1 MKKFLFLIIV
11 FVTAHVGAQDLI
23 RTYNL
28 PVIQE
33 GQALPNA
40 WAGGLNSPQFSH
52 LDVDIDGVLDLIAFD
67 RAGDRMMVFINEGS
81 DGYIYTREYN
91 NAFPSGMI
99 NWVVARDFNC
109 DGKMDLATNSQSGF
123 IIYKNISTEESG
135 LNFDLML
142 TSNIN
147 NLQMSEYAFSANPF
161 SAPVYTISIDMPSF
175 VDYDDDGDIDVFSF
189 TEFSTTVYFFKNM
202 SVENGNCEVPQY
214 ICANRCYGHFSESVE
229 SFSIF
234 FGSDAECQF
243 NVVDPRSSSDRLH
256 TGATILQ
263 IDMDQNGIKDMILSD
278 VTEPNM
284 GLFLMEDAIDGQ
296 DSVVT
301 AAFDFPNNYGNNIPV
316 GLDVFPAGYYLDVDN
331 DGIKDLIVSPNAAT
345 EVEDKNSVWYYKN
358 NGQND
363 LPQLQFM
370 QNDFLQNTMID
381 LGSEA
386 YPAIVDLDS
395 DGLLDIVVSNRKT
408 YSSTETYTS
417 TLAFY
422 KNIGTATYPTF
433 ELMEENYLNIP
444 TLELRSVYPH
454 FNDWDD
460 DGDLDLIL
468 GDQDGFIRIFKNE
481 AATPGLPIFATPEL
495 VLNSGGQAI
504 DVGQFSTPQYFDL
517 DNDGLKDLIVGEK
530 NGNINLYRNVG
541 VTGLPAFEFIE
552 DTIGDV
558 VASNYLGI
566 DGYSVPYFYRNTS
579 NLLELLVASETGKIG
594 HYDQIEE
601 NILGTF
607 NQITD
612 EFQGIR
618 EGDRCAIAMSD
629 ITGDGIN
636 DMLYGHIGGGLA
648 LYLSEIFV
656 ENVGEVTSSAFK
668 IFPNPT
674 QTGQELRVE
683 LSATPSSMISVEIFD
698 SVGRLNY
705 RDTINTQSF
714 TIKTPLDRGVYF
726 IKIGDRVEKWI
737 VR

>member
-1 MKKFLFLIIV
+1 M
-11 FVTAHVGAQDLI
+11 
-23 RTYNL
+23 
-28 PVIQE
+28 
-33 GQALPNA
+33 
-40 WAGGLNSPQFSH
+40 
-52 LDVDIDGVLDLIAFD
+52 
-67 RAGDRMMVFINEGS
+67 
-81 DGYIYTREYN
+81 
-91 NAFPSGMI
+91 
-99 NWVVARDFNC
+99 
-109 DGKMDLATNSQSGF
+109 
-123 IIYKNISTEESG
+123 
-135 LNFDLML
+135 
-142 TSNIN
+142 
-147 NLQMSEYAFSANPF
+147 
-161 SAPVYTISIDMPSF
+161 
-175 VDYDDDGDIDVFSF
+175 
-189 TEFSTTVYFFKNM
+189 
-202 SVENGNCEVPQY
+202 
-214 ICANRCYGHFSESVE
+214 
-229 SFSIF
+229 
-234 FGSDAECQF
+234 
-243 NVVDPRSSSDRLH
+243 
-256 TGATILQ
+256 
-263 IDMDQNGIKDMILSD
+263 
-278 VTEPNM
+278 
-284 GLFLMEDAIDGQ
+284 
-296 DSVVT
+296 
-301 AAFDFPNNYGNNIPV
+301 
-316 GLDVFPAGYYLDVDN
+316 DVFPAGYYLDVDN

-345 EVEDKNSVWYYKN
+345 EVEDKNSVWFYKN
-358 NGQND
+358 IGQND

-370 QNDFLQNTMID
+370 LNDFLQNTMID

-422 KNIGTATYPTF
+422 KNIGTSTYPTF

-468 GDQDGFIRIFKNE
+468 GDQDGFIRIFRNE
-481 AATPGLPIFATPEL
+481 AETPGLPIFATPEL
-495 VLNSGGQAI
+495 VLNTGGQAI

-618 EGDRCAIAMSD
+618 EGDRCAIAMAD

-656 ENVGEVTSSAFK
+656 ENVDEVTSSAFK

-683 LSATPSSMISVEIFD
+683 LSATPLSLISVEIFD